1 MGIYS
6 NARGRNMME
15 RARPLGVTIV
25 AILMI
30 IGGIILIVGGVL
42 GLFAGIAFS
51 ALDLSGIGA
60 VVTAILAVSIIVIA
74 LGIVSLFVS
83 WGLIKGKSWA
93 WIITI
98 ILAIITV
105 ITSIVGIATGNVIQI
120 IHLIVY
126 GVIIYYMY
134 RPDVRSYFGK
144 VKIPK

>member
-1 MGIYS
+1 
-6 NARGRNMME
+6 ME

-42 GLFAGIAFS
+42 GLVAGIAFS
-51 ALDLSGIGA
+51 ALDLTEMG
-60 VVTAILAVSIIVIA
+60 VFVTAILAVSILVIA
-74 LGIVSLFVS
+74 LGIASLFVS
-83 WGLIKGKSWA
+83 WGLIKAKSWA
-93 WIITI
+93 WTITI

-105 ITSIVGIATGNVIQI
+105 ITSIVGIATGNAIQL

-134 RPDVRSYFGK
+134 RPDVRTYFGK